1 MFLLVMTHLWSL
13 PLALALPLT
22 EVAAAVR
29 GAMNVSGLAAA
40 ISNIATAGRS
50 CNIAIS
56 MAAGML
62 LPSVGVL
69 TQRSGMALSAD

>member
-1 MFLLVMTHLWSL
+1 
-13 PLALALPLT
+13 
-22 EVAAAVR
+22 
-29 GAMNVSGLAAA
+29 MNVSGLAAA